1 MLHVTSIEQQSKFFT
16 EGHFFKV
23 KPSIGLTLIF
33 LFVSPK
39 LSFQMFFVDK
49 NFLKKCKKYRRSL
62 HEASEAYM
70 NILPESRTTE
80 VKSLVWNADQQV
92 DKMIEEATA
101 KHRHLDDVNKKWKTF
116 DTLIESVTK
125 WMEEAEALITNGTLK
140 ACKVRRVK

>member
-1 MLHVTSIEQQSKFFT
+1 
-16 EGHFFKV
+16 
-23 KPSIGLTLIF
+23 
-33 LFVSPK
+33 
-39 LSFQMFFVDK
+39 MFFVDK

-101 KHRHLDDVNKKWKTF
+101 KHRRLDDVNKKWKTF
-116 DTLIESVTK
+116 DTLVESVTK